1 MSIVEVAKA
10 AGVSTATVSRVLNG
24 LPGVKAE
31 TVAQVQAAV
40 NELSYKPQRIHTKK
54 KNARGFQRKKLKTG
68 NIAVI
73 TVGHDSS
80 WLGLPVLAAV
90 VGGIQRGTQFHELR
104 LVLGEMADSN
114 KVCPLLAGRQV
125 DGAIVFLSSDVQ
137 NTRLEPLLR
146 SMQQYVPI
154 VWAMGMG
161 MMVGGVDHVTPDNV
175 SIGQMAFAHL
185 AQQGCKRPAFLI
197 ENPEWP
203 LMRLRG
209 QAFTN
214 SAIDGGLAPVVY
226 MVGRDKRIAEAY
238 GPRIVMEPTL
248 EELIARLAEDR
259 NRPDGLFIA
268 SDLTTS
274 HAYPLLARHRIA
286 VGKDLRVVSCDNED
300 ARLLGLHP
308 RPPSIDIGSDEVG
321 FRAVNRLL
329 NRIERPN
336 GPPLVIQVSPRL
348 VAGPVA
354 R

>member
-31 TVAQVQAAV
+31 TIAQVQAAV
-40 NELSYKPQRIHTKK
+40 TELSYKPQRVHNKK
-54 KNARGFQRKKLKTG
+54 KPRGFQRKKLKTG

-90 VGGIQRGTQFHELR
+90 VGGIQRGTQFHDLR
-104 LVLGEMADSN
+104 LLLGDMEDLT
-114 KVCPLLAGRQV
+114 KVSPLLTSRQV
-125 DGAIVFLSSDVQ
+125 DGAIVFLSSEVPTSRMEQ
-137 NTRLEPLLR
+137 IFQ
-146 SMQQYVPI
+146 SMQQHVPI

-161 MMVGGVDHVTPDNV
+161 MMVGGVDHVMPDNV
-175 SIGQMAFAHL
+175 SIGHMAYTHL
-185 AQQGCKRPAFLI
+185 AQQHCDRLAFLTA
-197 ENPEWP
+197 NPEWP

-214 SAIDGGLAPVVY
+214 IAIDGGHAPVVY
-226 MVGRDKRIAEAY
+226 MVAQDKRVAEPY
-238 GPRIVMEPTL
+238 GPRVVMEPTL
-248 EELIARLAEDR
+248 ERLIKRLAESRDR
-259 NRPDGLFIA
+259 PNGLFVS
-268 SDLTTS
+268 SDMTTS
-274 HAYPLLARHRIA
+274 HVYPLLARHKIT
-286 VGKDLRVVSCDNED
+286 VGHDLKIVSCDNEEP
-300 ARLLGLHP
+300 RLLGLHP

-336 GPPLVIQVSPRL
+336 GPALVIQVSPRMT
-348 VAGPVA
+348 GTMA
-354 R
+354 RQ